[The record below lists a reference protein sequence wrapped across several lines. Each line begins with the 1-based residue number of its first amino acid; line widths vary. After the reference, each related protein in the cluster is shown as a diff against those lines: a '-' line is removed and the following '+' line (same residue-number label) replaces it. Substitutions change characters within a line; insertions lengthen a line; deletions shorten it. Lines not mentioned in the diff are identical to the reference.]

1 LVFVLDTVVFHSEHS
16 DVANR
21 LDRTKIDELW
31 ASYQVHQ
38 SVHEVAN
45 TCGVHHKTVERYRQI
60 ERWDQRLEEIRA
72 KAQKK
77 ADYTL
82 AQAMTDSLKLVRAY
96 KQKLSDAITS
106 KIVSGEDV
114 TASELEKI
122 VKLEA
127 FVLGGVESR
136 QEIVGWFADWTDAE
150 LEEYA
155 GSGKLPARSGS
166 RAV

>member
-1 LVFVLDTVVFHSEHS
+1 M
-16 DVANR
+16 ANR

-31 ASYQVHQ
+31 TEYQVHG
-38 SVHEVAN
+38 SIHEVAKK
-45 TCGVHHKTVERYRQI
+45 CGVHHKTVERYRRL
-60 ERWDQRLEEIRA
+60 ERWDERLEEIRA
-72 KAQKK
+72 KAQRK

-96 KQKLSDAITS
+96 KQKMADAIAS
-106 KIVSGEDV
+106 KVVCDEDV
-114 TASELEKI
+114 TASELERI

-136 QEIVGWFADWTDAE
+136 QEIVGKFADWTDAE

-155 GSGKLPARSGS
+155 ASGKLPARSRS
-166 RAV
+166 RAA